1 MSEKRL
7 EKIQQEIQ
15 EELLRELEQGVSF
28 SDEQMQDEIEIRVL
42 KRGQMEYL
50 TIEEKMELVKKIF
63 NSVRRLDVLQELLED
78 QDITEIMI
86 NGPDH
91 IFIEK
96 GGRLLDSGKK
106 FPSQAKLEDV
116 IQQIVSKV
124 NRVVNEASPIVDVRL
139 LDGSRVNVVLPPV
152 ALDGPVMTIRRF
164 PENPFDMDKL
174 LELGSITKEA
184 AVFLRTLVEARYNI
198 FISGG
203 TDPAKPPFSMHC
215 QTIFHPQS
223 VL

>member
-96 GGRLLDSGKK
+96 GGR
-106 FPSQAKLEDV
+106 
-116 IQQIVSKV
+116 
-124 NRVVNEASPIVDVRL
+124 
-139 LDGSRVNVVLPPV
+139 
-152 ALDGPVMTIRRF
+152 
-164 PENPFDMDKL
+164 
-174 LELGSITKEA
+174 
-184 AVFLRTLVEARYNI
+184 
-198 FISGG
+198 
-203 TDPAKPPFSMHC
+203 
-215 QTIFHPQS
+215 
-223 VL
+223 